1 MQKRI
6 AVIGAGNGGFAMA
19 ADLTL
24 SGYEVSLFE
33 LPRYETNI
41 VDVREIGGIEI
52 TGAGAP
58 RTGFAELALVTTNIE
73 EAIEGCSSIMVVTQA
88 MAHKEVANLLSSV
101 IKPDQCV
108 FLLPGTAGAVLF
120 GKIFH
125 ENGVTPEI
133 GIAEALTLP
142 YACRKTGSASVNVS
156 RLTGRLGLGSFPGKN
171 IDKVFS
177 TFQEIY
183 PLSFKMDNALEV
195 GICNANI
202 ILHPIPT
209 LLSISRIEFSKGNF
223 YIYNEAYTPSV
234 EKVIDAVDGEI
245 AEVLKG
251 LGFSSKSSKAIFEK
265 RYETTW
271 AKKREEFRKLVGSK
285 GPFDAKSRYITED
298 VPIGMVL
305 IASLGKLLAIST
317 PILDSIINLCAV
329 LNDTNYWKTGRT
341 LDKLGLEVMNAES
354 LKRFLKEGYG

>member
-1 MQKRI
+1 MKKKI
-6 AVIGAGNGGFAMA
+6 AVIGAGNAGFAMA

-33 LPRYETNI
+33 LPRYETNV
-41 VDVREIGGIEI
+41 VDVRKKGGVEI

-58 RTGFAELALVTTNIE
+58 HTGFAKLALVTTSIE

-88 MAHKEVANLLSSV
+88 MGHEEVAHLLSPV
-101 IKPDQCV
+101 IKSDQCV

-125 ENGVTPEI
+125 ENGVDPEI

-171 IDKVFS
+171 IDKVFGI
-177 TFQEIY
+177 FQEIY
-183 PLSFKMDNALEV
+183 PSSFKMDNALEV
-195 GICNANI
+195 GICNSNI

-209 LLSISRIEFSKGNF
+209 LLSISRIEFSKGDF

-234 EKVIDAVDGEI
+234 EKVIDALDQEI
-245 AEVLKG
+245 AEILKG
-251 LGFSSKSSKAIFEK
+251 LGFSTKSSKAIFEK

-271 AKKREEFRKLVGSK
+271 TKKREELRKLGSK
-285 GPFDAKSRYITED
+285 GPFDSKSRYITED

-317 PILDSIINLCAV
+317 SVLDAIINLCGV

-341 LDKLGLEVMNAES
+341 LDKLGLEGMNVDI
-354 LKRFLKEGYG
+354 LKRFLKEGYN

>member
-1 MQKRI
+1 MKKKI

-33 LPRYETNI
+33 LPRYETNVI
-41 VDVREIGGIEI
+41 DVREKGGVEI

-58 RTGFAELALVTTNIE
+58 HTGFAKLALITTNIE
-73 EAIEGCSSIMVVTQA
+73 EAIDKCSSIMVVTQA
-88 MAHKEVANLLSSV
+88 IAHEEVANLLSRV
-101 IKPDQCV
+101 IKSDQCV
-108 FLLPGTAGAVLF
+108 FLLPGTAGALLF
-120 GKIFH
+120 GKVFN

-142 YACRKTGSASVNVS
+142 YACRKTSSASVNVS
-156 RLTGRLGLGSFPGKN
+156 RLTGRLGLGSFPGNN
-171 IDKVFS
+171 IDKVFN

-183 PLSFKMDNALEV
+183 PSSFKMDNALEV

-209 LLSISRIEFSKGNF
+209 LLSISRIEFSKGDF

-234 EKVIDAVDGEI
+234 EKVIDAVNEEI
-245 AEVLKG
+245 AKILKG
-251 LGFSSKSSKAIFEK
+251 LGFSTKSSKAMFEK
-265 RYETTW
+265 RYEKKWTE
-271 AKKREEFRKLVGSK
+271 KREELRNLGSK

-317 PILDSIINLCAV
+317 PVLDAVINLCGV
-329 LNDTNYWKTGRT
+329 LNDTDYWKTGRT
-341 LDKLGLEVMNAES
+341 LDKLGLDGMNVDT
-354 LKRFLKEGYG
+354 LKKFLKDGYR